1 MNASHII
8 IIVAVNILNDIIDT
22 RYTYQLTSIQQ
33 LEFRSTICLLSPLVL
48 MLIYDE
54 NSTSDRKQRSRS
66 NAKLCYQISNERT
79 IEDHR
84 FE

>member
-33 LEFRSTICLLSPLVL
+33 LEFRSTIYLLSPLVL
-48 MLIYDE
+48 MLMYDE